1 MNFLRIKKGIKTAIT
16 CSLVIAAVACNKSNN
31 TSIKDLQ
38 GPAETGGGDAMRLNM
53 VGMEADLEK
62 TIYER
67 HMLLGNFVE
76 YFYEIIKANPDLGF
90 SHEDAKKYF
99 GSMQSPE
106 LLEYFSDE
114 AIEKFLKETDTV
126 QKIIQEVPKLNRPL
140 ILKDGPCLAKE
151 GDEIVEREAS
161 ADYPGQI
168 CFSLERLAKTTRY
181 SDLTETIDAL
191 LIHEL
196 THKTGIR
203 DEKVAKTGEA
213 IAMLFTK
220 LFQQGYDPNQLQSTI
235 NRIRDGKYYFK
246 RKRDALHEMHDEYIN
261 KKTALKRRLL
271 ENQELVELF
280 ALIDTADSFDIA
292 KEAISN
298 YLTTNEINPN
308 DELNQQDFY
317 SLVKAMSPSLREIS
331 AEKPYVDY
339 SPINDAFAATEEEKE
354 VKPVVYRPMDKKVI
368 ELVKQST
375 EALVELKKEEIFLP
389 INHSQA
395 LYQRLSEFSSFSTD
409 FINFDDGVRSL
420 VLRMSEY
427 MQATYWLFTFSE
439 IINLY
444 NYAFTTEDSNLN
456 DLINSCQEDSL
467 KKIYMKCKVGDYVVN
482 AKKTFDIEEFDRLF
496 AISMR
501 NIDSLLETLEYRQM
515 LYLAFKL
522 KADPEYFSDMDE
534 EGKKWLSLEKAQ
546 KYLEENKD
554 SNASLAKVLAK

>member
-1 MNFLRIKKGIKTAIT
+1 
-16 CSLVIAAVACNKSNN
+16 
-31 TSIKDLQ
+31 
-38 GPAETGGGDAMRLNM
+38 
-53 VGMEADLEK
+53 
-62 TIYER
+62 
-67 HMLLGNFVE
+67 
-76 YFYEIIKANPDLGF
+76 
-90 SHEDAKKYF
+90 
-99 GSMQSPE
+99 
-106 LLEYFSDE
+106 
-114 AIEKFLKETDTV
+114 
-126 QKIIQEVPKLNRPL
+126 
-140 ILKDGPCLAKE
+140 
-151 GDEIVEREAS
+151 
-161 ADYPGQI
+161 
-168 CFSLERLAKTTRY
+168 
-181 SDLTETIDAL
+181 
-191 LIHEL
+191 
-196 THKTGIR
+196 
-203 DEKVAKTGEA
+203 
-213 IAMLFTK
+213 
-220 LFQQGYDPNQLQSTI
+220 
-235 NRIRDGKYYFK
+235 
-246 RKRDALHEMHDEYIN
+246 
-261 KKTALKRRLL
+261 
-271 ENQELVELF
+271 
-280 ALIDTADSFDIA
+280 
-292 KEAISN
+292 
-298 YLTTNEINPN
+298 
-308 DELNQQDFY
+308 
-317 SLVKAMSPSLREIS
+317 
-331 AEKPYVDY
+331 
-339 SPINDAFAATEEEKE
+339 
-354 VKPVVYRPMDKKVI
+354 MDKKVI

>member
-1 MNFLRIKKGIKTAIT
+1 MNFLTIKKGIKTAIT

-213 IAMLFTK
+213 IACLLYT
-220 LFQQGYDPNQLQSTI
+220 S
-235 NRIRDGKYYFK
+235 
-246 RKRDALHEMHDEYIN
+246 DAADE
-261 KKTALKRRLL
+261 
-271 ENQELVELF
+271 
-280 ALIDTADSFDIA
+280 
-292 KEAISN
+292 
-298 YLTTNEINPN
+298 
-308 DELNQQDFY
+308 
-317 SLVKAMSPSLREIS
+317 
-331 AEKPYVDY
+331 
-339 SPINDAFAATEEEKE
+339 
-354 VKPVVYRPMDKKVI
+354 
-368 ELVKQST
+368 
-375 EALVELKKEEIFLP
+375 
-389 INHSQA
+389 
-395 LYQRLSEFSSFSTD
+395 
-409 FINFDDGVRSL
+409 
-420 VLRMSEY
+420 
-427 MQATYWLFTFSE
+427 
-439 IINLY
+439 
-444 NYAFTTEDSNLN
+444 
-456 DLINSCQEDSL
+456 
-467 KKIYMKCKVGDYVVN
+467 
-482 AKKTFDIEEFDRLF
+482 
-496 AISMR
+496 
-501 NIDSLLETLEYRQM
+501 
-515 LYLAFKL
+515 
-522 KADPEYFSDMDE
+522 
-534 EGKKWLSLEKAQ
+534 
-546 KYLEENKD
+546 
-554 SNASLAKVLAK
+554 